1 MSSWLTL
8 YLCFIDD
15 DMKSE
20 YDEDEGVQTLAKGKE
35 SSKKKR
41 KKRHVKKDQKKR
53 DADEGSACCDTK
65 TKCVIFWE
73 HSSNLAY

>member
-1 MSSWLTL
+1 
-8 YLCFIDD
+8 
-15 DMKSE
+15 MKSE

-65 TKCVIFWE
+65 TKCVIF
-73 HSSNLAY
+73 